1 MKIAFSLLCVG
12 LAAFF
17 VGCASPSVTV
27 QPVGPNPNGVQ
38 TASSMGFLQVLS
50 RERTR
55 SDDQNQAG
63 DGEPVWRQ
71 HTNYRIYDQ
80 HGHLVKRVDN
90 AAGHYAES
98 AEVVSLPPGNYV
110 VKAPAKDYPWIQV
123 MVKIEAGRTT
133 RVHLDDK
140 WTPANAAQGEVVTM
154 PDGNPVGWH
163 N

>member
-1 MKIAFSLLCVG
+1 MKITFSLLCMGVASL
-12 LAAFF
+12 LA
-17 VGCASPSVTV
+17 GCASPSVTLP
-27 QPVGPNPNGVQ
+27 PVGPNPNGIQ
-38 TASSMGFLQVLS
+38 TASSIGFLQVLS

-63 DGEPVWRQ
+63 DGEPVWHQ
-71 HTNYRIYDQ
+71 HTNYRIYDL

-98 AEVVSLPPGNYV
+98 AEVVPLEPGKYV
-110 VKAPAKDYPWIQV
+110 VKAPANDYPWIQV
-123 MVKIEAGRTT
+123 MVRIEPGRTT

-140 WTPANAAQGEVVTM
+140 WTPSAAPGEVVTM
-154 PDGNPVGWH
+154 PDGNPAGWH

>member
-1 MKIAFSLLCVG
+1 MG
-12 LAAFF
+12 LASFF
-17 VGCASPSVTV
+17 VGCASRSVTV

-63 DGEPVWRQ
+63 DAEPVWHQ

-80 HGHLVKRVDN
+80 HGHLVKRVNN
-90 AAGHYAES
+90 ASGHYAES
-98 AEVVSLPPGNYV
+98 AEVVSLPPGKYV
-110 VKAPAKDYPWIQV
+110 VRAPAKDYPWIQV

-133 RVHLDDK
+133 RVHLDEK
-140 WTPANAAQGEVVTM
+140 WVPPADAAQGEVVIM